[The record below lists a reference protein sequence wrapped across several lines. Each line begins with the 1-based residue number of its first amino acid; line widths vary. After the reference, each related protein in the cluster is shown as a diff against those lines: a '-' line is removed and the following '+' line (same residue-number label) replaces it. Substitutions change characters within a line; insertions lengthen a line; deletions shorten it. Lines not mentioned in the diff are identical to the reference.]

1 MVLVSLRDYQDE
13 KCDVVHKYLPEEVR
27 SLKAYGEIPESIVVE
42 EEGGTQN
49 NNDVDVAFQ
58 DSDEGDKEEEEET
71 KKENKKKKEQK
82 EMESEDSDDLDD
94 VFLRGRGGFGLGLK
108 LFVCFLDLKE
118 DRRGMRTVINVFK
131 NFFLNKLNEIKW
143 KIIFF
148 ILGAIGMIFCEKFS
162 LFGFESGLQ
171 EIINWFNI

>member
-58 DSDEGDKEEEEET
+58 DSDEGEKEEEEET

-94 VFLRGRGGFGLGLK
+94 VFFRGRGGFGLGLK
-108 LFVCFLDLKE
+108 FLTFLDLKE
-118 DRRGMRTVINVFK
+118 DR
-131 NFFLNKLNEIKW
+131 E
-143 KIIFF
+143 
-148 ILGAIGMIFCEKFS
+148 E
-162 LFGFESGLQ
+162 
-171 EIINWFNI
+171 